1 MQNNNLLPLI
11 KDNKTAF
18 IPYLVAGHTN
28 NEVFTAALHL
38 LDNLGADLIEIGI
51 PFTDPIA
58 EGKIIESAHHHA
70 LKNNFKL
77 DDLCKIVNKFRS
89 NSDTPVIAMGYTNSF
104 INPSPNQVAKKLSE
118 NGFNGVLI
126 VDLPASETTII
137 RSFKDEGL
145 EIIQL
150 IAPTTQLNLIENFL
164 DNDPALIYYITQR
177 GITGSNNLDLTEISQ
192 KLNSLKNLTNKP
204 VVTGFGIKTE
214 KDINSL
220 KGLSDGIVIGSP
232 IVEKINADPSLKE
245 LQKYVEPIVKAIKN
259 E

>member
-1 MQNNNLLPLI
+1 MQINNLLPFI
-11 KDNKTAF
+11 NGNKTAF

-28 NEVFTAALHL
+28 NEVFTAALQL
-38 LDNLGADLIEIGI
+38 LDDLGADLIEIGI

-58 EGKIIESAHHHA
+58 EGKIIESAHHQA

-77 DDLCKIVNKFRS
+77 DDLCQIVSKFRE

-104 INPSPNQVAKKLSE
+104 INPSSNQVANKLKK

-126 VDLPASETTII
+126 VDLPASEKSII
-137 RSFKDEGL
+137 RSFKDGGL

-150 IAPTTQLNLIENFL
+150 IAPTTQLNLIESFL

-177 GITGSNNLDLTEISQ
+177 GITGSNNLNLTEISQ

-204 VVTGFGIKTE
+204 VVTGFGIKTV
-214 KDINSL
+214 KDINDL
-220 KGLSDGIVIGSP
+220 KDLSDGIVIGSP
-232 IVEKINADPSLKE
+232 IVEKINADPSLEE
-245 LQKYVEPIVKAIKN
+245 LKKYVEPIVRAIKN

>member
-1 MQNNNLLPLI
+1 MQNNNLLPSI
-11 KDNKTAF
+11 NDNKTAF

-28 NEVFTAALHL
+28 NEVFTAALQL
-38 LDNLGADLIEIGI
+38 LDDLGADLIEIGI

-77 DDLCKIVNKFRS
+77 DDLCKIVSKFRS

-104 INPSPNQVAKKLSE
+104 INPSPNQVAKKLSK

-150 IAPTTQLNLIENFL
+150 IAPTTQLNLIESFL

-177 GITGSNNLDLTEISQ
+177 GITGSNNLNLTEISQ
-192 KLNSLKNLTNKP
+192 KLNTLKNLTNKP

-214 KDINSL
+214 KDINDL
-220 KGLSDGIVIGSP
+220 KGLSDGVVIGSP

>member
-11 KDNKTAF
+11 NGNKTAF

-28 NEVFTAALHL
+28 NEVFTAALQL
-38 LDNLGADLIEIGI
+38 LDDLGADLIEIGI

-104 INPSPNQVAKKLSE
+104 INPSSNQVAKKLSE

-126 VDLPASETTII
+126 VDLPASETSII
-137 RSFKDEGL
+137 HSFKDEGL

-150 IAPTTQLNLIENFL
+150 IAPTTQLNLIESFL

-177 GITGSNNLDLTEISQ
+177 GITGSNNLNLTEISQ

-214 KDINSL
+214 KDINDL

-232 IVEKINADPSLKE
+232 IVEKINADPSLIE
-245 LQKYVEPIVKAIKN
+245 LKKYVEPIVKAIKN

>member
-1 MQNNNLLPLI
+1 MQNNNLVPLI
-11 KDNKTAF
+11 NGNKTAF

-28 NEVFTAALHL
+28 NEVFTAALQL
-38 LDNLGADLIEIGI
+38 LDDLGADLIEIGI

-104 INPSPNQVAKKLSE
+104 INPSSNQVAKKLSE

-126 VDLPASETTII
+126 VDLPASETSII
-137 RSFKDEGL
+137 HSFKDENL

-150 IAPTTQLNLIENFL
+150 IAPTTQLNLIESFL

-177 GITGSNNLDLTEISQ
+177 GITGSNNLNLTEISQ

-204 VVTGFGIKTE
+204 VVTGFGIKTV
-214 KDINSL
+214 KDINDL

-232 IVEKINADPSLKE
+232 IVEKINADSSLKE
-245 LQKYVEPIVKAIKN
+245 LKKYVEPIVKAIKN

>member
-11 KDNKTAF
+11 NVNKTAF

-28 NEVFTAALHL
+28 NEVFTAALQL
-38 LDNLGADLIEIGI
+38 LDDLGADLIEIGI

-77 DDLCKIVNKFRS
+77 DDLCKIVSKFRS

-126 VDLPASETTII
+126 VDLPASEKSII
-137 RSFKDEGL
+137 RSFKEEDL

-150 IAPTTQLNLIENFL
+150 IAPTTQLNLIESFL

-177 GITGSNNLDLTEISQ
+177 GITGSNNLNLTEISQ
-192 KLNSLKNLTNKP
+192 KLNTLKNLTNKP

-214 KDINSL
+214 KDINDL

>member
-11 KDNKTAF
+11 NENKTAF

-28 NEVFTAALHL
+28 NEVFTAALQL
-38 LDNLGADLIEIGI
+38 LDDLGADLIEIGI

-104 INPSPNQVAKKLSE
+104 INPSSNQVAKKLSE

-126 VDLPASETTII
+126 VDLPASETSII
-137 RSFKDEGL
+137 HSFKDEGL

-150 IAPTTQLNLIENFL
+150 IAPTTQLNLIESFL

-177 GITGSNNLDLTEISQ
+177 GITGSNNLNLTEISQ

-204 VVTGFGIKTE
+204 VVTGFGIKTV
-214 KDINSL
+214 KDINDL

-232 IVEKINADPSLKE
+232 IVEKINADPSLIE
-245 LQKYVEPIVKAIKN
+245 LKKYDERIVKAIQN

>member
-11 KDNKTAF
+11 NENKTAF

-28 NEVFTAALHL
+28 NEVFTAALQL
-38 LDNLGADLIEIGI
+38 LDDLGADLIEIGI

-77 DDLCKIVNKFRS
+77 DDLCKIVNKFRI

-104 INPSPNQVAKKLSE
+104 INPSSNQVAKKLSE

-126 VDLPASETTII
+126 VDLPASETSII
-137 RSFKDEGL
+137 HSFKDEGL
-145 EIIQL
+145 EMIQL
-150 IAPTTQLNLIENFL
+150 IAPTTQLNLIESFL

-177 GITGSNNLDLTEISQ
+177 GITGSNNLNLTEISQ

-204 VVTGFGIKTE
+204 VVTGFGIKTV
-214 KDINSL
+214 KDINDL

-232 IVEKINADPSLKE
+232 IVELSL
-245 LQKYVEPIVKAIKN
+245 IHI
-259 E
+259 